1 MSEFELHRSLEK
13 AAARVGRRRPRAD
26 RGRSRLPPAVDA
38 QLTKLL
44 ARPEIP
50 RIAEVHAAMK
60 AFCGSRGLE
69 CPSRATIYN
78 ALRRVTPPFYRL
90 EELPKEV
97 QRCLH
102 NVDSKHIP
110 GHQVVLAAFNHG
122 DARALSYAAGMPWAC
137 LLRAYESPG
146 SRPKSRALLRAVLE
160 FRGIAHGS

>member
-1 MSEFELHRSLEK
+1 MSFLEK
-13 AAARVGRRRPRAD
+13 ATARVGERRPRAD
-26 RGRSRLPPAVDA
+26 RGRSRLHPAVDA

-60 AFCGSRGLE
+60 AFWDPRLRVSIARDHLQR
-69 CPSRATIYN
+69 PSS
-78 ALRRVTPPFYRL
+78 VTPPCYRL

-110 GHQVVLAAFNHG
+110 GHQVVLAAFNYG
-122 DARALSYAAGMPWAC
+122 DARALSYAAGMLWAC
-137 LLRAYESPG
+137 LLRAYESSD
-146 SRPKSRALLRAVLE
+146 SRPKSRAMLRAVLE